1 MLRVV
6 AETLQHRGTQGWLVG
21 GTVRDR
27 ELGRFSPDL
36 DVVVADDPKLVAAQ
50 VAARLQRP
58 WFALS
63 KHFDAYRVL
72 GEGGHIDIAAL
83 RGGGLVADLELRD
96 FTVNAMAVPVEGG
109 EPVDPFGGMRHLRE
123 RTLAAV
129 SDSVFDDD
137 PLRLMRA
144 ARFCHVLGFRLGPG
158 LDTLVR
164 AKAGALVRS
173 ARERVLTEM
182 SLTLEV
188 GRAAEAVGLWHELGL
203 LDPLLPEL
211 TRGTIPVPAAGA
223 SAAGAPARHARAHS
237 MVEDTVATLRQ
248 IDSVLADIAT
258 WFPAQAEVLS
268 ERLSEHADGALS
280 RPVAVRLAGLLRL
293 LPPERSEAVCRRL
306 RLPNSVAG
314 FVRRAAEERAREW
327 ETATL
332 RFGAAD
338 VPSEREVVS
347 FLWRSAP
354 WEPEVIIVGL
364 GADLAACSDSE
375 ANQDREAV
383 EGARASAG
391 RLMER
396 WAARASGIPR
406 PPVSGDELMSTLDLA
421 PGPLLGQV
429 AREVQLAWESAE
441 VDSAEDALAAA
452 RVFLAEARR
461 AGASPGL

>member
-36 DVVVADDPKLVAAQ
+36 DVVVADDPKPVAAQ
-50 VAARLQRP
+50 VAARLRRP

-72 GEGGHIDIAAL
+72 GERGHIDIAAL

-223 SAAGAPARHARAHS
+223 PAAGAG
-237 MVEDTVATLRQ
+237 EAT
-248 IDSVLADIAT
+248 
-258 WFPAQAEVLS
+258 
-268 ERLSEHADGALS
+268 
-280 RPVAVRLAGLLRL
+280 
-293 LPPERSEAVCRRL
+293 
-306 RLPNSVAG
+306 
-314 FVRRAAEERAREW
+314 
-327 ETATL
+327 
-332 RFGAAD
+332 
-338 VPSEREVVS
+338 
-347 FLWRSAP
+347 
-354 WEPEVIIVGL
+354 
-364 GADLAACSDSE
+364 
-375 ANQDREAV
+375 
-383 EGARASAG
+383 
-391 RLMER
+391 
-396 WAARASGIPR
+396 
-406 PPVSGDELMSTLDLA
+406 
-421 PGPLLGQV
+421 
-429 AREVQLAWESAE
+429 
-441 VDSAEDALAAA
+441 
-452 RVFLAEARR
+452 
-461 AGASPGL
+461 